1 MATLYPIILVH
12 GIMLKD
18 IWKFK
23 AFGKIESVIRN
34 EGNEVFTSTH
44 DGLGSIE
51 NNAVQIKAFID
62 DVLCKTNSKKV
73 NIVAH
78 SKGGLDVLYMID
90 KLDMCD
96 KIASVTF
103 LSTPHKGSVIAEKL
117 YDMPKLVKS
126 FLAFW
131 LNFWYRIFGDKKPD
145 ALTVCQQLKLNED
158 GAVKLSENH
167 RKIFMQSYSSTL
179 EKSRD
184 DFVMGIPLY
193 FTKKFT
199 NLPSDGMVSVE
210 SSKIGEYKGNCTNIS
225 LSHSEMVDV
234 LAKKKKK
241 DEIYGFYKQLCKELE
256 ESGF

>member
-1 MATLYPIILVH
+1 MATRYPIILVH

-23 AFGKIESVIRN
+23 AFGRIENVMKD

-51 NNAVQIKAFID
+51 NNAEQIKIFID
-62 DVLCKTNSKKV
+62 DVLVRTNSKKV

-90 KLDMCD
+90 KLDVTD

-117 YDMPKLVKS
+117 YGMPKLIKH

-145 ALTVCQQLKLNED
+145 ALTVCKQLKLSEN
-158 GAVKLSENH
+158 GAVVLSENH

-184 DFVMGIPLY
+184 DFVMGIPLF

-225 LSHSEMVDV
+225 LSHSEMVDI

-241 DEIYGFYKQLCKELE
+241 DKIYGFYKQLCKDLE
-256 ESGF
+256 DSNY